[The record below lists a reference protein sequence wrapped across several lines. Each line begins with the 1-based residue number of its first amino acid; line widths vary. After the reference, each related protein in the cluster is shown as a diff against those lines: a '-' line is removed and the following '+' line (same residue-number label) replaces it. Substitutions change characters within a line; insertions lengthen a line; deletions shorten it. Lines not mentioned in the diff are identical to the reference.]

1 MPPTGGDKSMFKLR
15 GLNGEKVA
23 FPIEGFGW
31 RLGGMHLEGV
41 ALPDGVVITI
51 FRFSLIISELG
62 LRAEDGAS
70 YLSFSGGLGFERPS
84 GITAAITVKGLRFR
98 VAGNEDA
105 PSIKLDGFFL
115 AVRGPSFVG
124 EGGGYYR
131 EITVGGVEVSELGF
145 ACRSR

>member
-62 LRAEDGAS
+62 VRAEDGAS

>member
-51 FRFSLIISELG
+51 F
-62 LRAEDGAS
+62 GAS
-70 YLSFSGGLGFERPS
+70 RSSSPS
-84 GITAAITVKGLRFR
+84 SACAPRTARAT
-98 VAGNEDA
+98 
-105 PSIKLDGFFL
+105 
-115 AVRGPSFVG
+115 
-124 EGGGYYR
+124 
-131 EITVGGVEVSELGF
+131 
-145 ACRSR
+145 